1 LNNLKFIDI
10 HTHGAFGVDFNFANY
25 DEIKFLLKKMYEK
38 NIKAICPTLVG
49 ENSQNIQKQL
59 EIFKKIKNE
68 QLEKKEN
75 EAFLI
80 GVHLEGMFLSPNKSG
95 IQDKNNFLKPTVENF
110 KTLVGVY
117 EDIIKIV
124 TIAPEEDI
132 DLIKYL
138 NEKNII
144 TQTGH
149 TTSEK
154 IGDCVGITH
163 LFNAMPQIHHRNPS
177 VALEALV
184 NDEIYCEIIADLKH
198 LSLDMI
204 KLVLKTK
211 PKDKILLISDSLPVA
226 SFNREI
232 IFCNKKIKPNGKD
245 ENGTLAGSSMTLDEI
260 CAQLIEKEI
269 LSKDEVLNMAY
280 HNQIK
285 YLKLSN
291 AEIDI
296 LNS

>member
-1 LNNLKFIDI
+1 MNNLKFIDI

-25 DEIKFLLKKMYEK
+25 DEVKFLLKKMYEK

-49 ENSQNIQKQL
+49 ESNQNIQKQL
-59 EIFKKIKNE
+59 EIFKRIKNE
-68 QLEKKEN
+68 QLQKKEN

-80 GVHLEGMFLSPNKSG
+80 GVHLEGTFLSPNKSG
-95 IQDKNNFLKPTVENF
+95 IQDKNNFLAPTVEKFKILVDNF
-110 KTLVGVY
+110 

-144 TQTGH
+144 TQAGH
-149 TTSEK
+149 T
-154 IGDCVGITH
+154 IGERISDCVGITH

-177 VALEALV
+177 IALEALV
-184 NDEIYCEIIADLKH
+184 NDEKYCEIIADLKH
-198 LSLDMI
+198 LSPDIL

-211 PKDKILLISDSLPVA
+211 PKDKILLISDSLPIA
-226 SFNREI
+226 SYDKEI

-245 ENGTLAGSSMTLDEI
+245 ENGTLAGSSKTLDEI
-260 CAQLIEKEI
+260 CTQLIEKGI
-269 LSKDEVLNMAY
+269 LSEDEVLNMAY
-280 HNQIK
+280 RNQIK

-291 AEIDI
+291 TEIDI